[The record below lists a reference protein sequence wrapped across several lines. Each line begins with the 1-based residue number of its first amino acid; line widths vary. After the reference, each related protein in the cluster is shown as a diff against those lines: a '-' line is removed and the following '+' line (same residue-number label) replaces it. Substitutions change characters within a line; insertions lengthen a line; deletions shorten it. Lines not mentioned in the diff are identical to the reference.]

1 MTFDL
6 LVEGCYFSCNTCLGT
21 SKSVSATKSYWQVH
35 KGICCS
41 KQEERRISF
50 LLLSSWGARSEEKA
64 ISLAPVSSGWYWTR
78 LVRYISCTWISLL
91 KRKTRILL
99 SWEVPEKNANNL
111 LGVGGRVGVG
121 NLLSVSKCWWGSKQA
136 PFCTLSKFPL
146 NNQWPEINQ
155 KGKRSFISKMQ

>member
-6 LVEGCYFSCNTCLGT
+6 LVEGCYFPCNTCLGT
-21 SKSVSATKSYWQVH
+21 SKSVSATKTYRQVR

-64 ISLAPVSSGWYWTR
+64 ISLAQVSSGWYWTR

-91 KRKTRILL
+91 KRKTRILF

-111 LGVGGRVGVG
+111 LGLGWVGGGWGWESVICLKMLVGLKTG
-121 NLLSVSKCWWGSKQA
+121 PFLYSEQASIEQSVIR
-136 PFCTLSKFPL
+136 
-146 NNQWPEINQ
+146 N
-155 KGKRSFISKMQ
+155 ISKREEKFHK